1 MNEFKNAKLKR
12 NAQSLRKNMTPQERK
27 LWFEFLKEL
36 PVTVHRQKVA
46 GNFILDFYIANSNI
60 AIEIDG
66 SQHYEIAGEASDK
79 KRDDF
84 LRENGIT
91 VLRYSNY
98 DINNH
103 FSCVC
108 QDILNHINF

>member
-1 MNEFKNAKLKR
+1 MNELKNAKLKR
-12 NAQSLRKNMTPQERK
+12 NAQLLRKNMTPQERK

-36 PVTVHRQKVA
+36 PITVNRQKVA
-46 GNFILDFYIANSNI
+46 GNYILDFYIASSKI
-60 AIEIDG
+60 AIEVDG
-66 SQHYEIAGEASDK
+66 SQHYEITGETSDT

-84 LRENGIT
+84 LAQNGIT

-103 FSCVC
+103 FTAVC